1 MIGAD
6 ASPFARQTL
15 IRGWDQARLTQA
27 RVMVAGVGA
36 LGNASAVDLALTG
49 IGRLLLVDFD
59 HIETSNLSRTMLF
72 RRGDEGRRKVAVAAE
87 RLRPLALAPDAR
99 VLPLD
104 ADVAWELGWGVY
116 RRLDLVLGCVDSS
129 EARAAVGAAARAFG
143 VPTVFGGLHGH
154 DGSVVIPALGEGPC
168 VACGFSAGEWAEW
181 SRRYSCNHVRHAL
194 AAEARIPAT
203 QVTAALVSALM
214 AQEGLKLLHGDQRA
228 LGTRLMLAGAV
239 PAIERVGFRVK
250 PRCPFHP
257 RLGPVAER
265 TDLSAGDRA
274 GDVVE
279 RLSSWLGH
287 AASVSLGRDFLLR
300 CRCQGCGA
308 TLPLMKPRHRTR
320 TADLICDECQTHARP
335 LAHPAAIERL
345 DTVGTRTAGPW
356 LDLSLATLGVPPLHV
371 LEVEGGPAPHWI
383 ELTGDLPAVL
393 PDWPGEARPAGQVA
407 DLPIVFRA

>member
-15 IRGWDQARLTQA
+15 ICGWDQERLTRA

-72 RRGDEGRRKVAVAAE
+72 RRGDEGRRKVVVAAE

-99 VLPLD
+99 VVPLD
-104 ADVAWELGWGVY
+104 ADVAWDVGWGVY

-143 VPTVFGGLHGH
+143 VPAVFGGLHGH
-154 DGSVVIPALGEGPC
+154 DGSVVIPSLGEGPC

-181 SRRYSCNHVRHAL
+181 SRRYSCNAVRHAL

-203 QVTAALVSALM
+203 QVTAALVSAFM
-214 AQEGLKLLHGDQRA
+214 AQEGLKLLHGDRRA

-239 PAIERVGFRVK
+239 PAIERVGFRIK

-257 RLGPVAER
+257 RIGPVAER
-265 TDLSAGDRA
+265 ADLSARDRA
-274 GDVVE
+274 GDVIE
-279 RLSSWLGH
+279 RLSSWLGQP
-287 AASVSLGRDFLLR
+287 ASVSLGRDFLLR

-308 TLPLMKPRHRTR
+308 PLPLMKPRHRTR
-320 TADLICDECQTHARP
+320 TTDLVCVECHAHARP
-335 LAHPAAIERL
+335 LARPADIERL
-345 DTVGTRTAGPW
+345 DVIGPGTARAW

-371 LEVEGGPAPHWI
+371 LEVEGGPAPCWI

-393 PDWPGEARPAGQVA
+393 PDWPDDARPVGQVIGSA
-407 DLPIVFRA
+407 AVSQA